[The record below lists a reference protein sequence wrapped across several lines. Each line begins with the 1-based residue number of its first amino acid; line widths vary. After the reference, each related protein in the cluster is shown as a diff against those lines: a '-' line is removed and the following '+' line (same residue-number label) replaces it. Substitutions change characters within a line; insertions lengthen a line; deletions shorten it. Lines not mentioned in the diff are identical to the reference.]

1 VASAV
6 ALVAAD
12 FLVVVLVVVGSI
24 ELRGTKLE
32 VKSSSPTTVNLL
44 KNKTSTSNFHLST
57 HTNL

>member
-1 VASAV
+1 V

-32 VKSSSPTTVNLL
+32 VKSSSPTTVNLI